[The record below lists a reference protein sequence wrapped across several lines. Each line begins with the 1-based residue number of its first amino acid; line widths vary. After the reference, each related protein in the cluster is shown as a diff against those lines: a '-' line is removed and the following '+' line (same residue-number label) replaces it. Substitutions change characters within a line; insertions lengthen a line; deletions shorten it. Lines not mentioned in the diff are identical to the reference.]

1 MDCSRQST
9 GPANKIENEIKGYQ
23 NHEFSSTDEALIQ
36 KHGPLLFF
44 KENSSKFPLLSNL
57 AKAVFSAM
65 PSSTPV
71 ENLFSGAKETANP
84 LRNRANPEQVANL
97 TLLKRNKLE

>member
-44 KENSSKFPLLSNL
+44 LKKIARNFLL
-57 AKAVFSAM
+57 KY
-65 PSSTPV
+65 
-71 ENLFSGAKETANP
+71 P
-84 LRNRANPEQVANL
+84 LRNRANPEKVANQ
-97 TLLKRNKLE
+97 TLKRNKLE